1 MTFTY
6 MDQQDDFDKLCSTL
20 NGEDQLAVDTEFVRR
35 TTYYPILALLQIASK
50 DGIYL
55 IDPHGIT
62 DWSGLLDIFRSDT
75 RIVMH
80 SCSEDLEVFRKT
92 FDQLPENLFDTQI
105 AAAYLGKGDSLGYA
119 ALVALMRNQEID
131 KSETQ
136 SDWSQRP
143 LSESQLAYAAEDVRW
158 LLGIASELSEELVQ
172 CGRQDWVTEEINALN
187 RKYEFEASPEVS
199 WLRLKGVN
207 RLNESSWPLAQAL
220 CDWRETTARRKDK
233 PKSWIA
239 KDAEL
244 LEIIQ
249 RQPQNQTDL
258 SRLSGI
264 SPPLVRHHGSKILE
278 FVASGQHLPAP
289 SQAPAPQLT
298 ASERKLLKSMQSV
311 VSDYSESQGLAARFV
326 ANKQEL
332 SQYILFHHDRSTI
345 RSSLDEGWRK
355 EQLGEQ
361 LQALL

>member
-6 MDQQDDFDKLCSTL
+6 LDQQDDFDKLCFALS
-20 NGEDQLAVDTEFVRR
+20 GEDQLAVDTEFVRR

-50 DGIYL
+50 DEIYL
-55 IDPHGIT
+55 VDPHSVT
-62 DWSGLLDIFRSDT
+62 DWTGLIDIFQSNT

-92 FDQLPENLFDTQI
+92 FDQLPKNLFDTQI

-119 ALVALMRNQEID
+119 ALVALMRDQEID

-136 SDWSQRP
+136 SDWSRRP
-143 LSESQLAYAAEDVRW
+143 LSASQLEYAAEDVRW

-172 CGRQDWVTEEINALN
+172 SGRHGWVIEELNALTS
-187 RKYEFEASPEVS
+187 KYEFEAAPEES

-207 RLNESSWPLAQAL
+207 RLAEASWPLARAL
-220 CDWRETTARRKDK
+220 CDWRETTARSKDK
-233 PKSWIA
+233 PKSWIV

-249 RQPQNQTDL
+249 RRPQNQSDL
-258 SRLSGI
+258 SKLPGI

-278 FVASGQHLPAP
+278 FVTNGEDLPSP
-289 SQAPAPQLT
+289 KEEPAPQLT
-298 ASERKLLKSMQSV
+298 ASERKLLKSMQALV
-311 VSDYSESQGLAARFV
+311 LGYSESQGLAARFI

-332 SQYILFHHDRSTI
+332 SQYILFHHDRSNV
-345 RSSLDEGWRK
+345 RSLLDEGWRK